1 MIEKDYIIAFKL
13 VSKIFDKNSVQF
25 YQIFGYTWYE
35 QRGESLSKQEIENNY
50 NRKWYETICQGSKID
65 YFINN
70 RWRYGTVTKMET
82 VNNNNNNDNDENDKQ
97 QQQTTLHILRPRN
110 EVHTRVVRSVLPEQI
125 DKIIYAQ
132 ECIAPGLTKSI
143 EKLPH
148 MVKFRR
154 ELRTGM
160 KCDALD
166 TVHKWYLC
174 TVVDVSLGT
183 NSVLLRSDGW
193 SARYDEW
200 YNRDDPRIQPP
211 LTVATGGKE
220 SGGVKGTWG
229 AEDLEPI
236 IEDCEDPNDENIY
249 AVWRVK

>member
-1 MIEKDYIIAFKL
+1 MR
-13 VSKIFDKNSVQF
+13 F
-25 YQIFGYTWYE
+25 YQTFGNEWYE
-35 QRGESLSKQEIENNY
+35 QRGESLSKQEIENN
-50 NRKWYETICQGSKID
+50 RKWCETICQGSKID

-82 VNNNNNNDNDENDKQ
+82 VIINNNINSNNNDKNDKQ
-97 QQQTTLHILRPRN
+97 LQPQQIILHIARATN
-110 EVHTRVVRSVLPEQI
+110 QEM

-132 ECIAPGLTKSI
+132 ERIAPGLTKSI
-143 EKLPH
+143 EKFPH

-166 TVHKWYLC
+166 IVHRWYLC
-174 TVVDVSLGT
+174 TIVDVSIGT
-183 NSVLLRSDGW
+183 NSVLIRSDGW
-193 SARYDEW
+193 SGRYDKW
-200 YNRDDPRIQPP
+200 YTRDDPRIQPP

-220 SGGVKGTWG
+220 SGGIILSTNWS
-229 AEDLEPI
+229 ETLEPV
-236 IEDCEDPNDENIY
+236 IEDYDDPIDENIY